1 MIQTISR
8 AAAAVLSLYMLLI
21 FIRVLLTWFSGARY
35 GRAYEILASIT
46 DPYLNWFRTHITLQ
60 FGAMDFSPL
69 VGILLLGVSSNIFS
83 QLALAGTITFAYIL
97 AILISA
103 LWSVVSFFFTFF
115 IIIGFV
121 RLAGLLFR
129 IDDRGR
135 IWPVTEQLLNPLLQ
149 KVVRPFLRGRFT
161 SYRDSIFIFLAVMI
175 AVALGGRVLS
185 RLLIHGVLQLPF

>member
-135 IWPVTEQLLNPLLQ
+135 IWPITEQLLNPLLQ